1 MSELRDTA
9 PLSEIGLE
17 QKVFIAQE
25 STLKSK
31 WSFPGVRMVTATL
44 KEKGLCGVYD
54 PIMSRTKKRRAD
66 NSGQCH

>member
-1 MSELRDTA
+1 MFTA
-9 PLSEIGLE
+9 E
-17 QKVFIAQE
+17 E

-31 WSFPGVRMVTATL
+31 WSFHGARMVTTAL
-44 KEKGLCGVYD
+44 KEKGLRGVYD